1 MFCLLGLG
9 DNMDWLVL
17 FIILLLQLSLW
28 ISSEQKLDA
37 CGLEGRSEA
46 DAIFLIL
53 FGNFFWY
60 ASSWKRRVLC
70 SSISLLVFQ
79 LPKSKVDESR
89 WQYVLKKGEG
99 GRGIFL
105 SSQLHSYVPCC
116 SLGVSAFLCSFGF
129 SWKASLK
136 SDSPPFL
143 IIM

>member
-1 MFCLLGLG
+1 
-9 DNMDWLVL
+9 MDWLLL
-17 FIILLLQLSLW
+17 FIILLLQMSLW

-70 SSISLLVFQ
+70 SSISLIVFQ

-89 WQYVLKKGEG
+89 WQYVLKKGGKKEVYSWAHNSIATSHVVQLG
-99 GRGIFL
+99 FL
-105 SSQLHSYVPCC
+105 L
-116 SLGVSAFLCSFGF
+116 FLYSFSF
-129 SWKASLK
+129 SWKANLK

>member
-1 MFCLLGLG
+1 MFCLLSLG
-9 DNMDWLVL
+9 DNMDWLLL

-89 WQYVLKKGEG
+89 WQYVLKKGG
-99 GRGIFL
+99 GGEEVYSWAHNSIAMSHVVHLGFL
-105 SSQLHSYVPCC
+105 LFCALSVFP
-116 SLGVSAFLCSFGF
+116 GRPV
-129 SWKASLK
+129 
-136 SDSPPFL
+136 
-143 IIM
+143 